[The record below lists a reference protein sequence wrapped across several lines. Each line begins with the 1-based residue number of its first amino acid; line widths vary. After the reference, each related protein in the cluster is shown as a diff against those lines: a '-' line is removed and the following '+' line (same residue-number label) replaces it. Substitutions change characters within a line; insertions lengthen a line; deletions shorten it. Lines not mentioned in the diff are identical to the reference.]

1 MNQQAFEAG
10 RDAYRQGDLVTAV
23 RWLEQA
29 KMPGEVSGRIDHLL
43 GNCLMK
49 LGNYDQAAIAYGDAL
64 ADPSYGHQGALAS
77 NRGRALLAAN
87 KPQEAVASLVM
98 ATKDTEY
105 PTPYKAYIALGN
117 AYTQIGDYREAGVA
131 YRNAAID
138 ETNPDPSGALRSL
151 GGCFMKMGRAV
162 DAVEAYRTALD
173 FSTPLESQNAIYEDL
188 GIAYAA
194 ANRWSEAIDSFGH
207 ATEDGSH
214 KLSDE
219 GEAALASA
227 KAALSSNIGNTGS
240 TDAFLAAAGYAT
252 GADPLDPLGKSGE
265 FMPSPEDTGFF
276 DISEQEMAQIEI
288 DNRSVRRKHKNSG
301 CRRFLIFLLVLL
313 IIGGGL
319 AYGYYSGYG
328 WPLQEKVAE
337 EIFRVNADGGDIS
350 KFLAEGVSSEKAI
363 DIEAVLPEGAT
374 DVRVEGVDRSM
385 KESSAL
391 VTVTLSAGG
400 EQSYRVSLVRD
411 GIGWKVTDV
420 TVEYPALDGQ
430 ELKLDTAA
438 QPAESTEAS
447 STESTER
454 SSDASA
460 ESTESSDDS
469 SSTESSEGSEESSE
483 GSVESSEGDDGT
495 STTTGSM

>member
-64 ADPSYGHQGALAS
+64 ADPSYGHQGALAT
-77 NRGRALLAAN
+77 NRGRALLAAH

-194 ANRWSEAIDSFGH
+194 ANRWNEAIDSFGH
-207 ATEDGSH
+207 ATEDGTH
-214 KLSDE
+214 QLSDE

-227 KAALSSNIGNTGS
+227 KAAVSANVGSTGS
-240 TDAFLAAAGYAT
+240 TDEFLAAVGYAT

-288 DNRSVRRKHKNSG
+288 DNRSVRRKHKHHGFRN
-301 CRRFLIFLLVLL
+301 FLIFLLVLL
-313 IIGGGL
+313 LIGGAL
-319 AYGYYSGYG
+319 AFGYYSGYG

-337 EIFRVNADGGDIS
+337 ELFRTNADGGDIS
-350 KFLAEGVSSEKAI
+350 KLLDDSVSAEKAI
-363 DIEAVLPEGAT
+363 DIDAVLPDGAT
-374 DVRVEGVDRSM
+374 DVTVEGVDRSM
-385 KESSAL
+385 NESSAL

-400 EQSYRVSLVRD
+400 KQSYRVTLVRD

-430 ELKLDTAA
+430 EPALDSGE
-438 QPAESTEAS
+438 QPAESTEEAT
-447 STESTER
+447 TESTEG
-454 SSDASA
+454 SED
-460 ESTESSDDS
+460 T
-469 SSTESSEGSEESSE
+469 STESSEATDDSSSE
-483 GSVESSEGDDGT
+483 SVETSEESSEGDDGT